1 MTIEELHN
9 RDFEKEVRFSFTR
22 SSGPGGQN
30 VNKVNSRVELRF
42 SIIDSDR
49 LSLEEKNV
57 LLEKLINKVTIS
69 GELILVSQA
78 ERSQLGNREIV
89 LSKFYELLAKTLTP
103 AKKRRPT
110 KPTRVSKEK
119 RLNSKRIN
127 SEKKHTRRNTDL

>member
-127 SEKKHTRRNTDL
+127 SEKKHIRRNTDL

>member
-57 LLEKLINKVTIS
+57 LFEKLINKVTIS

-127 SEKKHTRRNTDL
+127 SEKKHIRRNTDL

>member
-78 ERSQLGNREIV
+78 ERSQFGNREIV

-127 SEKKHTRRNTDL
+127 SEKKHIRRNTDL